1 MNTFKAPYITKAE
14 IDSAASDFTLK
25 YWKDKSSPI
34 DVEKI
39 AEIDLRLNIIPV
51 KNLLN
56 DFGVD
61 AFISRDMK
69 SITIDYDIY
78 DRPVSE
84 SRRRFSIAHEIGH
97 LVLHSEVYKSMTF
110 TNPDEWIETVREI
123 PEDQYSFLEFQ
134 AYEFA
139 GRLLVPRDQLLKSLA
154 LQKEIIATNRLYSR
168 IEDKEAL
175 LDYVISK
182 VSRDYKVSKNT
193 IEKRL
198 RSDGID
204 EYDIL
209 GI

>member
-78 DRPVSE
+78 DLPVSE

-139 GRLLVPRDQLLKSLA
+139 GRLASGAGAGRQPARQGDRLTGGRDQRA
-154 LQKEIIATNRLYSR
+154 GRA
-168 IEDKEAL
+168 
-175 LDYVISK
+175 
-182 VSRDYKVSKNT
+182 
-193 IEKRL
+193 
-198 RSDGID
+198 SDGGAAD
-204 EYDIL
+204 
-209 GI
+209 GPARVCGRTAAPGGRHPAGPA

>member
-1 MNTFKAPYITKAE
+1 M
-14 IDSAASDFTLK
+14 
-25 YWKDKSSPI
+25 
-34 DVEKI
+34 
-39 AEIDLRLNIIPV
+39 

-78 DRPVSE
+78 DLPVSE

-154 LQKEIIATNRLYSR
+154 LQKEIIATNRLSSR

-198 RSDGID
+198 RFDGID